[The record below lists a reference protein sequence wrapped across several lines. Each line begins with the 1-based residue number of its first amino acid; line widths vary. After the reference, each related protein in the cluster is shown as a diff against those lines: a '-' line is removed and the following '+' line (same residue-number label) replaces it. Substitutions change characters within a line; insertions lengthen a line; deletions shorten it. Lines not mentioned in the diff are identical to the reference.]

1 MSEENY
7 LNSNFQKSFNS
18 DIQNCSDMGEIEQLF
33 LLANNSCM
41 IESRVKFFFF
51 MRFDDFF
58 SCFIMV
64 IFVVVVFFNFF
75 FRFSVLF
82 FFWFHSSGVGSF
94 SRVCGIF
101 EGGSCLFVDGVLARI
116 PFSQHAFLLE
126 PGEFSPVVN
135 CCEYFPHEN

>member
-1 MSEENY
+1 

-58 SCFIMV
+58 FLFHHGNFCCCCLLQ
-64 IFVVVVFFNFF
+64 FF

-82 FFWFHSSGVGSF
+82 FFGFTALVLVHFPAYVGF
-94 SRVCGIF
+94 LKV
-101 EGGSCLFVDGVLARI
+101 EVACL
-116 PFSQHAFLLE
+116 
-126 PGEFSPVVN
+126 
-135 CCEYFPHEN
+135 

>member
-1 MSEENY
+1 
-7 LNSNFQKSFNS
+7 
-18 DIQNCSDMGEIEQLF
+18 MGEIEQLF

-101 EGGSCLFVDGVLARI
+101 EGGSCLFVDGVLALKSENKI
-116 PFSQHAFLLE
+116 NKIGPKSKNAKHQNSDWQNQYQQSQLLLQSIVSKST
-126 PGEFSPVVN
+126 FNVKIIFILLV
-135 CCEYFPHEN
+135 

>member
-1 MSEENY
+1 
-7 LNSNFQKSFNS
+7 
-18 DIQNCSDMGEIEQLF
+18 
-33 LLANNSCM
+33 M
-41 IESRVKFFFF
+41 IEGRIKFVFFF

-58 SCFIMV
+58 FLFYHGNFCCFCCLLQ
-64 IFVVVVFFNFF
+64 FF

-94 SRVCGIF
+94 SRICGIF

-126 PGEFSPVVN
+126 PGKFSPVVN